1 MRNKIF
7 LLSFILVCNSLTATA
22 FSFKSKDHRKEE
34 AKYIHK
40 VLKEEEKEKY
50 ERRDLEYDPSGF
62 MTKEAYESLSGYRDK
77 SEDKIEIPITGN
89 KEDITEDYWS

>member
-7 LLSFILVCNSLTATA
+7 LLSFILVCNSLTASA
-22 FSFKSKDHRKEE
+22 ISFSSKDARKKE
-34 AKYIHK
+34 AEYVHK

-62 MTKEAYESLSGYRDK
+62 MTKDAYETLSGY
-77 SEDKIEIPITGN
+77 KIGRAHV
-89 KEDITEDYWS
+89 